1 MDFVRKIL
9 DLFKNKL
16 EASPAEFNSFV
27 KFLEDAKDHQVVTV
41 HADPD
46 GYLVFCIFSQQE
58 WSMVNDICELTS
70 RNIEDIVRDLADDH
84 SITSIVVDPREVD

>member
-16 EASPAEFNSFV
+16 ESTPAEFNSFV
-27 KFLEDAKDHQVVTV
+27 RFLQDADENQIVTV
-41 HADPD
+41 HADSS

-58 WSMVNDICELTS
+58 WLMVNDICELTS
-70 RNIEDIVRDLADDH
+70 RDVSDVVREISDDNL
-84 SITSIVVDPREVD
+84 ITSIVVDPRDID